1 MARGE
6 TVGGVIVSIILII
19 VGLILVAY
27 SIILGYNTLVT
38 SGGTFSFLELIILA
52 FGFVIFIVGLAFID
66 EA

>member
-52 FGFVIFIVGLAFID
+52 FGFVIFMVGLALID